1 MALAYT
7 ADTLESIQTEKN
19 AANNKRRPLELLISL
34 GLLIKFFLSE
44 LRNSSRPFFTASI
57 LIKSIEC

>member
-7 ADTLESIQTEKN
+7 ADTLESIQTEKD
-19 AANNKRRPLELLISL
+19 AAYNKRGPLEFFIAL
-34 GLLIKFFLSE
+34 GLLITFFLSE

-57 LIKSIEC
+57 LIKSREC